1 MRIIVPGMDIIEINR
16 KQIEVFAMNKCK
28 KFKEIISIII
38 FILAFLSLTGTGHAV
53 PIVTLD
59 VSSTDIY
66 VGDTF
71 TIDVIVDGVTDVD
84 QFMGSDLVLAFGF
97 DVDYTDTEFNYSG
110 ATVGASFFDD
120 SLLFDET
127 DVAGS
132 TDPLGIPVEGDNIV
146 LATLSFTTLATGD
159 YSLGILSDIS
169 DFNEG
174 LITWLYPQIDITSS
188 LDVNVASTPVP
199 EPATML
205 LLSTGLV
212 GLAGFRKKL

>member
-1 MRIIVPGMDIIEINR
+1 
-16 KQIEVFAMNKCK
+16 MNKCK